1 MSGRGGAVGGRA
13 EGGREP
19 VRSRPVGGA
28 VSGRAGAGIV
38 RLRPRA
44 SVLLA
49 VTSLIGAAGF
59 AWPLL
64 IHGHASV
71 NQAHSADAPW
81 IFVAVLPL
89 LLAVVLGE
97 LSEGSLDAKAIALL
111 GILAACGAALRV
123 PSPGVAGFE
132 PVFFLLIPAGRVLG
146 RGFGFVLGAVTIA
159 ASALITGGVG
169 PWLPFQMFGAA
180 WMGFGA
186 GCLPPA
192 RGKAELWLLAGYGAV
207 TGILYGALL
216 NLWFWPF
223 GTGTTTSFSF
233 VPGAGFLHNLHS
245 FVLFDLTTSLGF
257 DIPRAVTNATL
268 VLLLGRPVLGALR
281 RASRRAA
288 FDAPVEF
295 GRDGGGE
302 VVVVAVITGAG
313 APSAVGGS
321 KTSPGRA
328 APAS

>member
-1 MSGRGGAVGGRA
+1 MSPPTLGSPPTLASTA
-13 EGGREP
+13 
-19 VRSRPVGGA
+19 A
-28 VSGRAGAGIV
+28 I

-49 VTSLIGAAGF
+49 VTSLVGAAGF
-59 AWPLL
+59 CWPLL
-64 IHGHASV
+64 IHGRATA
-71 NQAHSADAPW
+71 NLAHSADAPW
-81 IFVAVLPL
+81 LFVAVLPL

-97 LSEGSLDAKAIALL
+97 LAEGSLDAKAIALL
-111 GILAACGAALRV
+111 GILAACGAALRI

-159 ASALITGGVG
+159 ASALITGGIG

-192 RGKAELWLLAGYGAV
+192 KGKAELVLLAGYAAV
-207 TGILYGALL
+207 SALLYGTLL

-223 GTGTTTSFSF
+223 GAGTTTSFSF
-233 VPGAGFLHNLHS
+233 VPGAGLVHNLHS
-245 FVLFDLTTSLGF
+245 FILFDVTTSLGF
-257 DIPRAVTNATL
+257 DIPRAVTNGAL
-268 VLLLGRPVLGALR
+268 VLVLGRPVLAALR

-288 FDAPVEF
+288 FDVPVVY
-295 GRDGGGE
+295 D
-302 VVVVAVITGAG
+302 
-313 APSAVGGS
+313 
-321 KTSPGRA
+321 
-328 APAS
+328 

>member
-1 MSGRGGAVGGRA
+1 MAERARSGSA
-13 EGGREP
+13 
-19 VRSRPVGGA
+19 
-28 VSGRAGAGIV
+28 V
-38 RLRPRA
+38 RLRPKA

-49 VTSLIGAAGF
+49 VTSLVGVAGF
-59 AWPLL
+59 CWPLL
-64 IHGHASV
+64 IQGTSATA
-71 NQAHSADAPW
+71 QAHSADAPW
-81 IFVAVLPL
+81 IFLAVLPL
-89 LLAVVLGE
+89 LLAVVLSE

-146 RGFGFVLGAVTIA
+146 RGFGFVLGALTIA
-159 ASALITGGVG
+159 VSALITGGVG

-192 RGKAELWLLAGYGAV
+192 RGRAELWLLAGYAAV
-207 TGILYGALL
+207 AGLLYGALL

-223 GTGTTTSFSF
+223 GAGTATSFSF

-245 FVLFDLTTSLGF
+245 FVLFDATTSLGF
-257 DIPRAVTNATL
+257 DIPRAVTNAVL
-268 VLLLGRPVLGALR
+268 VLVLGRPVLGALR

-288 FDAPVEF
+288 FDAPVTLVDTLP
-295 GRDGGGE
+295 DG
-302 VVVVAVITGAG
+302 TR
-313 APSAVGGS
+313 P
-321 KTSPGRA
+321 
-328 APAS
+328 APAA

>member
-1 MSGRGGAVGGRA
+1 MSPPTLAK
-13 EGGREP
+13 P
-19 VRSRPVGGA
+19 PSF
-28 VSGRAGAGIV
+28 AGTAAI

-49 VTSLIGAAGF
+49 VTSLVGVVGF
-59 AWPLL
+59 CWPLL
-64 IHGHASV
+64 IHGRATA
-71 NQAHSADAPW
+71 NLAHSADAPW
-81 IFVAVLPL
+81 LFVAVLPL

-111 GILAACGAALRV
+111 GILAACGAALRI

-132 PVFFLLIPAGRVLG
+132 PVFFLLVPSGRVLG

-159 ASALITGGVG
+159 ASALITGGIG

-192 RGKAELWLLAGYGAV
+192 KGKVELGMLAGYAAV
-207 TGILYGALL
+207 SALLYGALL

-223 GTGTTTSFSF
+223 GAGTTTSFSF
-233 VPGAGFLHNLHS
+233 VPGAGFVHNLHS
-245 FVLFDLTTSLGF
+245 FILFDVTTSLGF
-257 DIPRAVTNATL
+257 DIPRAVTNGVL
-268 VLLLGRPVLGALR
+268 VLVLGRPVLAALR

-288 FDAPVEF
+288 FDVPV
-295 GRDGGGE
+295 
-302 VVVVAVITGAG
+302 VID
-313 APSAVGGS
+313 
-321 KTSPGRA
+321 
-328 APAS
+328 

>member
-1 MSGRGGAVGGRA
+1 
-13 EGGREP
+13 
-19 VRSRPVGGA
+19 
-28 VSGRAGAGIV
+28 VSPPTLAKPPSFAGTAAI

-49 VTSLIGAAGF
+49 VTSLVGVAGF
-59 AWPLL
+59 CWPLL
-64 IHGHASV
+64 IHGRATA
-71 NQAHSADAPW
+71 NLAHSADAPW
-81 IFVAVLPL
+81 LFVAVLPL

-111 GILAACGAALRV
+111 GILAACGAALRI

-132 PVFFLLIPAGRVLG
+132 PVFFLLVPSGRVLG

-159 ASALITGGVG
+159 ASALITGGIG

-192 RGKAELWLLAGYGAV
+192 KGKAELGMLAGYAAV
-207 TGILYGALL
+207 SALLYGALL

-223 GTGTTTSFSF
+223 GAGTTTSFSF
-233 VPGAGFLHNLHS
+233 VPGAGFVHNLHS
-245 FVLFDLTTSLGF
+245 FILFDVTTSLGF
-257 DIPRAVTNATL
+257 DIPRAVTNGVL
-268 VLLLGRPVLGALR
+268 VLVLGRPVLAALR

-288 FDAPVEF
+288 FDVPV
-295 GRDGGGE
+295 
-302 VVVVAVITGAG
+302 VID
-313 APSAVGGS
+313 
-321 KTSPGRA
+321 
-328 APAS
+328 

>member
-1 MSGRGGAVGGRA
+1 MSPPTLAKPPSIAGTAV
-13 EGGREP
+13 
-19 VRSRPVGGA
+19 
-28 VSGRAGAGIV
+28 I

-49 VTSLIGAAGF
+49 VTSLVGVAGF
-59 AWPLL
+59 CWPLL
-64 IHGHASV
+64 IHGRATA
-71 NQAHSADAPW
+71 NLAHSADAPW
-81 IFVAVLPL
+81 LFVAVLPL

-111 GILAACGAALRV
+111 GILAACGAALRI

-132 PVFFLLIPAGRVLG
+132 PVFFLLIPSGRVLG

-159 ASALITGGVG
+159 ASALITGGIG

-192 RGKAELWLLAGYGAV
+192 KGKAELGMLAGYAAV
-207 TGILYGALL
+207 SALLYGALL

-223 GTGTTTSFSF
+223 GAGTTTSFSF
-233 VPGAGFLHNLHS
+233 VPGAGFVHNLHS
-245 FVLFDLTTSLGF
+245 FILFDVTTSLGF
-257 DIPRAVTNATL
+257 DIPRAVTNGVL
-268 VLLLGRPVLGALR
+268 VLVLGRPVLAALR

-288 FDAPVEF
+288 FDVPV
-295 GRDGGGE
+295 
-302 VVVVAVITGAG
+302 VID
-313 APSAVGGS
+313 
-321 KTSPGRA
+321 
-328 APAS
+328 

>member
-1 MSGRGGAVGGRA
+1 M
-13 EGGREP
+13 
-19 VRSRPVGGA
+19 A
-28 VSGRAGAGIV
+28 VSGRRRAVAI

-44 SVLLA
+44 SLLLG
-49 VTSLIGAAGF
+49 VTSLVGVAGF
-59 AWPLL
+59 CWPLL
-64 IHGHASV
+64 IHVQAGADS
-71 NQAHSADAPW
+71 AHSADAPW
-81 IFVAVLPL
+81 LFVAILPL

-97 LSEGSLDAKAIALL
+97 MAEGSLDAKAIALL

-159 ASALITGGVG
+159 ASALITGGIG

-192 RGKAELWLLAGYGAV
+192 RGKAELSLLAAYAAGAAIAYGTV
-207 TGILYGALL
+207 M

-223 GTGTTTSFSF
+223 GAGTSTSYSF
-233 VPGAGFLHNLHS
+233 VPGAGPLANLHR
-245 FVLFDLTTSLGF
+245 FIFFDLTTSLGF
-257 DIPRAVTNATL
+257 DITRAITNAVL
-268 VLLLGRPVLGALR
+268 VLLLGRPVLSALR

-288 FDAPVEF
+288 FDAPV
-295 GRDGGGE
+295 
-302 VVVVAVITGAG
+302 
-313 APSAVGGS
+313 SYS
-321 KTSPGRA
+321 
-328 APAS
+328 

>member
-1 MSGRGGAVGGRA
+1 MAERARAVVA
-13 EGGREP
+13 
-19 VRSRPVGGA
+19 
-28 VSGRAGAGIV
+28 V

-49 VTSLIGAAGF
+49 VTTLLGLVCFG
-59 AWPLL
+59 WPLFL
-64 IHGHASV
+64 HGSSASAL
-71 NQAHSADAPW
+71 AHSADAPW
-81 IFVAVLPL
+81 IFLSLMPL
-89 LLAVVLGE
+89 LLAVVLSA

-146 RGFGFVLGAVTIA
+146 RGFGFVLGALTIVV
-159 ASALITGGVG
+159 SALITGGVG

-192 RGKAELWLLAGYGAV
+192 RGKAELGLLAGYAAV
-207 TGILYGALL
+207 AGILYGSLL

-223 GTGTTTSFSF
+223 GAGTATSFSF

-245 FVLFDLTTSLGF
+245 FVFFDLTTSLGF
-257 DIPRAVTNATL
+257 DIPRALTNAVL
-268 VLLLGRPVLGALR
+268 VLVLGRPVLGALR

-288 FDAPVEF
+288 FDVPVVHEPAP
-295 GRDGGGE
+295 GDL
-302 VVVVAVITGAG
+302 AQ
-313 APSAVGGS
+313 
-321 KTSPGRA
+321 
-328 APAS
+328 APAR